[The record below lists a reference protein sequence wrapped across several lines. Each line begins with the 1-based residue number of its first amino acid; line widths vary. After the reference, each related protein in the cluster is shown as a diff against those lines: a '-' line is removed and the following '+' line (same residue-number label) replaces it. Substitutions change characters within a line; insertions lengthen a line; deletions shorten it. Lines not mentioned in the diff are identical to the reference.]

1 MTTKAIK
8 PKKVKINIMGE
19 KFKVDPKVNDALKAL
34 SEALHAHEVALL
46 TWVHKDYN
54 GTEKT
59 DIKGFR
65 ESLFDYCLKIPEAGM
80 ILTRMKEM
88 DEQYEK
94 EQAEKEK
101 SKDKKEEETGA
112 KE

>member
-1 MTTKAIK
+1 MTTKA
-8 PKKVKINIMGE
+8 KKVKISIMGE
-19 KFKVDPKVNDALKAL
+19 EFKVDTKVNDALKAL

-54 GTEKT
+54 ATEKV

-65 ESLFDYCLKIPEAGM
+65 ESLFDYCLKIPEAGI

-94 EQAEKEK
+94 EN
-101 SKDKKEEETGA
+101 STDKKEEETGA

>member
-65 ESLFDYCLKIPEAGM
+65 ESLFDYCLKIPESGM

-101 SKDKKEEETGA
+101 SKGKKEEETGA

>member
-1 MTTKAIK
+1 MATKALK

-19 KFKVDPKVNDALKAL
+19 KFKVEPKVNDALKAL

-46 TWVHKDYN
+46 TWAHKDYN
-54 GTEKT
+54 GTEKV

-94 EQAEKEK
+94 EQAEKESNK
-101 SKDKKEEETGA
+101 TEEGKTTGA

>member
-1 MTTKAIK
+1 
-8 PKKVKINIMGE
+8 MGE
-19 KFKVDPKVNDALKAL
+19 EFKVDTKVNDALKAL

-54 GTEKT
+54 ATEKV

-65 ESLFDYCLKIPEAGM
+65 ESLFDYCLKIPEAGI

-88 DEQYEK
+88 DEQFEK
-94 EQAEKEK
+94 EQAEKEN
-101 SKDKKEEETGA
+101 STDKKEEETGA